1 MLPVN
6 EGNQGERLDTLF
18 RAYREACVTPEPS
31 ANFMPQLWQ
40 RIESRQTFSF
50 FFGRVARGFVTAAV
64 AATLAMAV
72 YLSVPRSSGSY
83 SSSYVEVLAAS
94 HSADSPDLYETA
106 GYELT
111 SSPDEI

>member
-6 EGNQGERLDTLF
+6 EGNQEERLDTLF
-18 RAYREACVTPEPS
+18 RAYRDACVTPEPS

-83 SSSYVEVLAAS
+83 SSTYVEVLAAS
-94 HSADSPDLYETA
+94 HSADTPDLYETA